1 VDWDGTL
8 AVWREVSCEETDC
21 TVNLHDHADF
31 LCLNETLPL
40 VCLWLNSF
48 AWIWLTFNK
57 RRKHSPPPTRVHVYR
72 ANPSDTTATTSQT
85 KQNMANLQ
93 VPVRGARGGAPVTK
107 AVILV
112 GNDRDNQYYMNTWLK

>member
-40 VCLWLNSF
+40 VCHRLTSF
-48 AWIWLTFNK
+48 AWIWLTLNK
-57 RRKHSPPPTRVHVYR
+57 KRKHSPPPIRVHVYR
-72 ANPSDTTATTSQT
+72 ANPSDYRDNFTNET
-85 KQNMANLQ
+85 KHGESA
-93 VPVRGARGGAPVTK
+93 GARARRKRWCTSHKGRYPGRK
-107 AVILV
+107 
-112 GNDRDNQYYMNTWLK
+112 